1 MPGYN
6 VCFPPSILCFLCL
19 RLIGLLFATLPY
31 EYSVASQL
39 KILLPVNVNSYYGI
53 GEICAQVHVFFV
65 FLYECIVANVCCVRT
80 FNCTV
85 IFLVV

>member
-6 VCFPPSILCFLCL
+6 VCFFPSILCFLCL

-39 KILLPVNVNSYYGI
+39 KILLPV
-53 GEICAQVHVFFV
+53 
-65 FLYECIVANVCCVRT
+65 EC
-80 FNCTV
+80 
-85 IFLVV
+85 